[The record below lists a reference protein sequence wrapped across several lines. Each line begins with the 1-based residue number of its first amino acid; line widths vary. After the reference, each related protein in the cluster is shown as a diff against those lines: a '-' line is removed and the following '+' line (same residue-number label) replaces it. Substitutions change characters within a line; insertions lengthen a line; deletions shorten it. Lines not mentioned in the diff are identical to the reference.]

1 MIPIST
7 GMVITQDLRKELETI
22 EIDNKYEDCLFMKL
36 EGTIVQPDKI
46 DLFLTINFHDQFLE
60 LPGGSIKLGLTG
72 GELRLNLTN
81 GKLPY
86 YHRGFNDDFKVS
98 IEKKRRS
105 KQGSKIHHDNKMSM
119 GLDPTSHQ
127 IEFNLGTEL
136 NLRRDINHEKTD
148 EFTIMDY
155 QITSKGG
162 ETNPAWVFAAKSG
175 EPLLTG
181 TLSSIWLGSKEI
193 PAGHVLIHEGESIN
207 ALYIVLDGILTVSV
221 EAWKSREI
229 ARLSNGEVVGE
240 MSFVKDHPPSATV
253 KALEDS
259 IVWSI
264 DRAKLTHKLEKDP
277 RFAAR
282 FYRLLAAAIADR
294 IHLTT
299 ISLLYFEK
307 EYQIED
313 PMATHLKI
321 DELTTSS
328 QYRFMATPI
337 HNESIKTY
345 EKVILDKTKAALLIN
360 GVIES

>member
-1 MIPIST
+1 MFNQELSQEITKTLQGFRAAKTNNFLKLAQVAGLDISS
-7 GMVITQDLRKELETI
+7 DLAGANLRGVNL
-22 EIDNKYEDCLFMKL
+22 
-36 EGTIVQPDKI
+36 
-46 DLFLTINFHDQFLE
+46 
-60 LPGGSIKLGLTG
+60 S
-72 GELRLNLTN
+72 RLNLSHADLSDTDLRDAKLSGADLSSADLSGADLSGASLISAN
-81 GKLPY
+81 LSHANLSNAQVTGTRFGKNPGLVEQTKDNLIK
-86 YHRGFNDDFKVS
+86 RGGIWEPS
-98 IEKKRRS
+98 ITEVLLAW
-105 KQGSKIHHDNKMSM
+105 N
-119 GLDPTSHQ
+119 
-127 IEFNLGTEL
+127 EL
-136 NLRRDINHEKTD
+136 NDRDRDWMIAT
-148 EFTIMDY
+148 
-155 QITSKGG
+155 G
-162 ETNPAWVFAAKSG
+162 E
-175 EPLLTG
+175 
-181 TLSSIWLGSKEI
+181 SKEI

-207 ALYIVLDGILTVSV
+207 ALYIVLDGVLTVSV

-264 DRAKLTHKLEKDP
+264 DRAKLTHKLKQDP

-313 PMATHLKI
+313 PMATHLSI

-328 QYRFMATPI
+328 HYRFMATPI
-337 HNESIKTY
+337 HKDSIKTY

>member
-1 MIPIST
+1 MIAT
-7 GMVITQDLRKELETI
+7 GE
-22 EIDNKYEDCLFMKL
+22 
-36 EGTIVQPDKI
+36 
-46 DLFLTINFHDQFLE
+46 
-60 LPGGSIKLGLTG
+60 
-72 GELRLNLTN
+72 
-81 GKLPY
+81 
-86 YHRGFNDDFKVS
+86 
-98 IEKKRRS
+98 
-105 KQGSKIHHDNKMSM
+105 
-119 GLDPTSHQ
+119 
-127 IEFNLGTEL
+127 
-136 NLRRDINHEKTD
+136 
-148 EFTIMDY
+148 
-155 QITSKGG
+155 
-162 ETNPAWVFAAKSG
+162 
-175 EPLLTG
+175 
-181 TLSSIWLGSKEI
+181 SKEI
-193 PAGHVLIHEGESIN
+193 PAGHVLIHEGQSIN

-264 DRAKLTHKLEKDP
+264 DRAKLTHKLEQDP

-313 PMATHLKI
+313 PMATNLRI
-321 DELTTSS
+321 DEKD
-328 QYRFMATPI
+328 P
-337 HNESIKTY
+337 IKTY
-345 EKVILDKTKAALLIN
+345 EKDILDKTKAALLIN